1 MIQFW
6 LIASVMV
13 VMALLLIIPPL
24 FRGDKNSPLNRK
36 QQNIAIAKERFEDLM
51 ADLVRGDITR
61 DQYSQARSELEQAL
75 YDDLDGLESTTRPAA
90 PRGRWA
96 ATVIGITLPTIAC
109 GLYFLLG
116 TPEAVDLKNNPSAH
130 IGTSSSEQ
138 VASIDAMAEKLR
150 NRLQSQPDDVK
161 GWLMLA
167 RTYQVMG
174 RDQQSV
180 DIMAAVYQLDK
191 DNPDVLVQYAYAL
204 IRTNGG
210 NFEGQPAAM
219 VSKALT
225 RQPFHQS
232 GLWLAGM
239 AAAQKGQYAQAL
251 AQWQKLEPLL
261 AEAPQDLQRLQGLI
275 QQTRRKIGVTPP
287 QTTPTSVS
295 TQDRDPTVEKMVRV
309 AISLDSSLANK
320 ISENDSLFIY
330 AQALSGPPMPL
341 AVVRTTAGSLPLDVE
356 LNDDLAMMPA
366 MKISKF
372 AQVRISARISKS
384 GDAIP
389 RSGDF
394 RGQVEPVKVGDSSVV
409 RVIIKER
416 VP

>member
-6 LIASVMV
+6 LIAAVMV

-36 QQNIAIAKERFEDLM
+36 QQNIAIAKERLEDLM

-75 YDDLDGLESTTRPAA
+75 YDDLDGLESMNKPAA
-90 PRGRWA
+90 PRDRWA
-96 ATVIGITLPTIAC
+96 ASVIGVTLPAMAC

-116 TPEAVDLKNNPSAH
+116 TPEAVDFKNNARAQ
-130 IGTSSSEQ
+130 IGTSSSQQ
-138 VASIDAMAEKLR
+138 VDTIEAMAEKLR
-150 NRLQSQPDDVK
+150 NRLQTQPDDVD

-174 RDQQSV
+174 RDQQTL
-180 DIMAAVYQLDK
+180 DILATVHQHAK

-204 IRTNGG
+204 VKTNGG
-210 NFEGQPAAM
+210 NFEGQPATM
-219 VSKALT
+219 VAKALE
-225 RQPFHQS
+225 QEPLHQS

-239 AAAQKGQYAQAL
+239 VDAQQGRYPQAL
-251 AQWQKLEPLL
+251 ANWQKLEPLL
-261 AEAPQDLQRLQGLI
+261 TENPKDLQRLQGLM
-275 QQTRRKIGVTPP
+275 QQARQKLGIAQPTVTP
-287 QTTPTSVS
+287 TAVN
-295 TQDRDPTVEKMVRV
+295 TQESDPITEKMVRV
-309 AISLDSSLANK
+309 AVSLDASLTNQIGA
-320 ISENDSLFIY
+320 NDSLFIY

-341 AVVRTTAGSLPLDVE
+341 AVVRTTAESLPLEVE

-409 RVIIKER
+409 RVVIKER

>member
-1 MIQFW
+1 MIAFW

-24 FRGDKNSPLNRK
+24 FRGDKNSPLSRK
-36 QQNIAIAKERFEDLM
+36 QQNIAIAKERLEALM
-51 ADLVRGDITR
+51 SELIRGDITR

-75 YDDLDGLESTTRPAA
+75 YNDLDGLESTIKPAA

-96 ATVIGITLPTIAC
+96 ATVIGVTLPAMAC

-116 TPEAVDLKNNPSAH
+116 TPDAVDLKNNAAAH
-130 IGTSSSEQ
+130 IGGSSPEQ
-138 VASIDAMAEKLR
+138 VASVEAMAEKLR
-150 NRLQSQPDDVK
+150 DRLQSQPDDVD

-180 DIMAAVYQLDK
+180 EILATVYQQAK

-210 NFEGQPAAM
+210 NYEGQPATL
-219 VSKALT
+219 VSKALA

-239 AAAQKGQYAQAL
+239 VAAQKGQYPQAL
-251 AQWQKLEPLL
+251 AHWKKLEPLL
-261 AEAPQDLQRLQGLI
+261 VEAPQDLQRLQGLI
-275 QQTRRKIGVTPP
+275 QQARQKMGIVQPKTS
-287 QTTPTSVS
+287 PTSLSV
-295 TQDRDPTVEKMVRV
+295 QDSYTRVEKTVRV
-309 AISLDSSLANK
+309 AVSLDSSLANK
-320 ISENDSLFIY
+320 ISANDSLFIY
-330 AQALSGPPMPL
+330 AQALSGPPVPL
-341 AVVRTTAGSLPLDVE
+341 AVVRTTAGSLSLDVE

-366 MKISKF
+366 MKLSKF

-384 GDAIP
+384 GNAIP
-389 RSGDF
+389 QSGDF
-394 RGQVEPVKVGDSSVV
+394 RGSGHY
-409 RVIIKER
+409 RGR
-416 VP
+416 

>member
-6 LIASVMV
+6 LIVLVMV
-13 VMALLLIIPPL
+13 IAALLLIIPPL
-24 FRGDKNSPLNRK
+24 FRGDKNSPLDRK
-36 QQNIAIAKERFEDLM
+36 QQNITIAKERLEDLM
-51 ADLVRGDITR
+51 AEMIRGDITR

-75 YDDLDGLESTTRPAA
+75 YNDLDGLEATTKPIA

-96 ATVIGITLPTIAC
+96 ASIIGIAFPAMAC

-116 TPEAVDLKNNPSAH
+116 TPEAVDLKNNASAH
-130 IGTSSSEQ
+130 IGTSTTQ
-138 VASIDAMAEKLR
+138 QAASIEAMAEKLR
-150 NRLQSQPDDVK
+150 ARLQAQPDDVN

-167 RTYQVMG
+167 RTYQAMG

-180 DIMAAVYQLDK
+180 DILATVYQQTK

-210 NFEGQPAAM
+210 RFEGQPAIM
-219 VSKALT
+219 VAKALAQ
-225 RQPFHQS
+225 QPLHRS

-239 AAAQKGQYAQAL
+239 AEAQNGQYTEAL
-251 AQWQKLEPLL
+251 AHWQKLEPLL
-261 AEAPQDLQRLQGLI
+261 AEAPKDLQRLQGLM
-275 QQTRRKIGVTPP
+275 QQARQKMGIDQPKVTP
-287 QTTPTSVS
+287 TAIS
-295 TQDRDPTVEKMVRV
+295 TQDSDTSVDKMVRV
-309 AISLDSSLANK
+309 AVSLDSSLTNQVGEK
-320 ISENDSLFIY
+320 DSLFVY

-341 AVVRTTAGSLPLDVE
+341 AVVRTTAGSLPMEVE

-384 GDAIP
+384 GNAIP
-389 RSGDF
+389 QSGDY
-394 RGQVEPVKVGDSSVV
+394 RGQIEPVKVGSSDVIRVV
-409 RVIIKER
+409 IKER